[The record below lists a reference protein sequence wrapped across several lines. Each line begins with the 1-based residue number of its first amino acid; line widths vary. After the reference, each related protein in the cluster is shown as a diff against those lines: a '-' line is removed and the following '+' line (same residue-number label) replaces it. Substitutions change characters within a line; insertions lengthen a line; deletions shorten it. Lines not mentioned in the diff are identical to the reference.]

1 MVVLQS
7 GRLLRGSCSRT
18 ALAHSYL
25 DAFPLLVHP
34 QAGHIRATVMQAG
47 VQELLLFIA
56 DPIPCRVEDEEQ
68 DHGDS
73 DTQALEPRYSHH
85 CYVRADD
92 RHASAASS
100 PWRWRP
106 SFEN

>member
-1 MVVLQS
+1 
-7 GRLLRGSCSRT
+7 
-18 ALAHSYL
+18 
-25 DAFPLLVHP
+25 
-34 QAGHIRATVMQAG
+34 MQAG

-92 RHASAASS
+92 RHASAIGPILRIDQLPAGSYEFTGCGYGLGAVS
-100 PWRWRP
+100 VCQLPLHLGM
-106 SFEN
+106 